1 LKKSEVSDMTEKG
14 FFIDALPHEGVVTFL
29 ALVREKELRPKRTGG
44 WYLYLLLSDRTGELA
59 AKGWDN
65 PQQTAEL
72 FERDDIVKVR
82 GTIELYNDRPQ
93 LIVQRIRRCE
103 EGEFQESDFCP
114 ASARDVEE
122 MFAELLG
129 FVESV
134 ANEPVRTLL
143 RSVLDDPAMA
153 PAFKMA
159 PAAMRLHHAYRSGLL
174 EHLVSLCGLAEAIV
188 QHCPRLN
195 RDWVIAGA
203 VASRYRQS

>member
-1 LKKSEVSDMTEKG
+1 MAEKG
-14 FFIDALPHEGVVTFL
+14 FFINALPQEGLVTFL

-59 AKGWDN
+59 ARAWDN

-82 GTIELYNDRPQ
+82 GTLELYNDRPQ

-122 MFAELLG
+122 MFTELRG

-134 ANEPVRTLL
+134 RDEHVGSLL
-143 RSVLDDPAMA
+143 TSVLDEPVVGA
-153 PAFKMA
+153 AFKTA
-159 PAAMRLHHAYRSGLL
+159 PAAMRVHHAFRGGLL
-174 EHLVSLCGLAEAIV
+174 EHSLSLCGL
-188 QHCPRLN
+188 
-195 RDWVIAGA
+195 
-203 VASRYRQS
+203 

>member
-1 LKKSEVSDMTEKG
+1 MAEKG
-14 FFIDALPHEGVVTFL
+14 FFIDALPQEGLVTFL

-59 AKGWDN
+59 ARAWDN
-65 PQQTAEL
+65 PQQAAEL

-82 GTIELYNDRPQ
+82 GTLELYNDRPQ

-143 RSVLDDPAMA
+143 RSVLDDPAIA
-153 PAFKMA
+153 PAFKIA

-174 EHLVSLCGLAEAIV
+174 EHLVSLCGLV
-188 QHCPRLN
+188 GDCPTLSTPQPRLADC
-195 RDWVIAGA
+195 RCG
-203 VASRYRQS
+203 ASRYRQS